1 MHEDKNTIIDNDNK
15 KITIFRI
22 RHLFEFLKIGKYNK
36 MIIKSTTGQLKII
49 KSSPIPT
56 PSIFYFLW
64 PLKVID
70 MKFNKHVYFIVCIM
84 RLIFCLRQSTI
95 KNGILCL

>member
-1 MHEDKNTIIDNDNK
+1 
-15 KITIFRI
+15 
-22 RHLFEFLKIGKYNK
+22 

-49 KSSPIPT
+49 KSAPISP

-95 KNGILCL
+95 KTVTTFCVYKYILKIKNNNLNGSGRCID